1 MEKSSD
7 EVLIGHEKV
16 VLELPLMVK
25 TTKKWLILQKNA
37 KNFSHTPADNTKY
50 FPIQQVSG
58 FHKHFRHC
66 FSFFPWALLGSDHV
80 YLQAIRDGR
89 Y

>member
-25 TTKKWLILQKNA
+25 TTKN
-37 KNFSHTPADNTKY
+37 D
-50 FPIQQVSG
+50 
-58 FHKHFRHC
+58 
-66 FSFFPWALLGSDHV
+66 
-80 YLQAIRDGR
+80 
-89 Y
+89 